1 MKFLVIGLGSMGKRR
16 VRNLQ
21 ALGVEY
27 VAGFDVRKD
36 RRLETKTKYG
46 ISVFDDIETAI
57 AEAHPDACA
66 ICTPPDLH
74 MHYAFLVQA
83 RNMDCFIE
91 ASVVEKEEI
100 LRLDQLIRGGSTLA
114 LPSCTM
120 LFYPGPKK
128 IKELV
133 DAKAIGEVI
142 SINYHTGQYLPDWHP
157 WEDIADFYVSKRET
171 GGAREIVPFELTW
184 LCHIFGV
191 PKALACWKGKLSALN
206 VDIDDLYH
214 CIMQFPNSG
223 MVCNMTVEVIS
234 RPQATR
240 EMRILGT
247 EGEIVFSG
255 DANSVRYRNIQ
266 MQDWAHFE
274 FKAGTVENLYINP
287 EEPYIEEMRAWTQA
301 LVSRDTSSYPNSLR
315 EDYQILKVLSDLE
328 ALAEGAA

>member
-57 AEAHPDACA
+57 AEANPDACA

-234 RPQATR
+234 RPQAIR

-247 EGEIVFSG
+247 EGEIVFSA

>member
-74 MHYAFLVQA
+74 MHYAFFAQA

-100 LRLDQLIRGGSTLA
+100 LRLDQLMRGGSTLA

>member
-16 VRNLQ
+16 VRYLQ

-57 AEAHPDACA
+57 AEANPDACA

-74 MHYAFLVQA
+74 MHYAFFAQA

-100 LRLDQLIRGGSTLA
+100 LRLDQLMRGGSTLA

-247 EGEIVFSG
+247 DGEIVFSA

-266 MQDWAHFE
+266 MQDWTHFE

-301 LVSRDTSSYPNSLR
+301 LVSRDASLYPNSLR

>member
-57 AEAHPDACA
+57 AEANPDACA

-100 LRLDQLIRGGSTLA
+100 LRLDQLMRGGSTLA

-206 VDIDDLYH
+206 ADIDDLYH
-214 CIMQFPNSG
+214 CIMQFPKSG

-255 DANSVRYRNIQ
+255 DANTVRYRNIQ
-266 MQDWAHFE
+266 MQDWVHVE
-274 FKAGTVENLYINP
+274 FKAGTVENLSH
-287 EEPYIEEMRAWTQA
+287 Q
-301 LVSRDTSSYPNSLR
+301 SSP
-315 EDYQILKVLSDLE
+315 
-328 ALAEGAA
+328 

>member
-36 RRLETKTKYG
+36 RRLETKTKYV

-57 AEAHPDACA
+57 AEANPDACA

-74 MHYAFLVQA
+74 MHYAFFAQA
-83 RNMDCFIE
+83 RNIDCFIE

-100 LRLDQLIRGGSTLA
+100 LRLDQLMRGGSTLA

-301 LVSRDTSSYPNSLR
+301 LVSRDASLYPNSLR

>member
-301 LVSRDTSSYPNSLR
+301 LVSRDTSSYPTSLR

>member
-21 ALGVEY
+21 ALGAEH
-27 VAGFDVRKD
+27 VAGFDVRED
-36 RRLETKTKYG
+36 RRVEAQTKYG
-46 ISVFDDIETAI
+46 IPVFADIETAL
-57 AEAHPDACA
+57 AEGKPDALA

-74 MHYAFLVQA
+74 MHYAFLAQS
-83 RNMDCFIE
+83 RNLDCFIE
-91 ASVVEKEEI
+91 ASVVQKEEI
-100 LRLDQLIRGGSTLA
+100 LRLDQLLQSSTTLA

-133 DAKAIGEVI
+133 DAKTIGQVI

-191 PKALACWKGKLSALN
+191 PKALACWKGKLSDINA
-206 VDIDDLYH
+206 DIDDLYH
-214 CIMQFPNSG
+214 CIMKFPNSG

-255 DANSVRYRNIQ
+255 DANSVRYRNIH
-266 MQDWAHFE
+266 MQDWVHFE

-301 LVSRDTSSYPNSLR
+301 LVSRDASSYPNSLH

>member
-100 LRLDQLIRGGSTLA
+100 LRLDQLIRVGSTLA

-214 CIMQFPNSG
+214 CIMQFPKSG

-247 EGEIVFSG
+247 DGEIVFSA

-266 MQDWAHFE
+266 MQDWTHFE

>member
-21 ALGVEY
+21 ALGAEH
-27 VAGFDVRKD
+27 VAGFDVRED
-36 RRLETKTKYG
+36 RRVEAHTKYG
-46 ISVFDDIETAI
+46 IPVFADVETAI
-57 AEAHPDACA
+57 AEGKPDAVA

-74 MHYAFLVQA
+74 MHYAFLAQS
-83 RNMDCFIE
+83 RQLDCFIE
-91 ASVVEKEEI
+91 ASVVQKEEI
-100 LRLDQLIRGGSTLA
+100 LRLDQLLQGGNTLA

-133 DAKAIGEVI
+133 EAKAIGEVI

-157 WEDIADFYVSKRET
+157 WEDIAEFYVSKRET

-184 LCHIFGV
+184 LCHIFGI
-191 PKALACWKGKLSALN
+191 PKALACWKGKLSAIN
-206 VDIDDLYH
+206 ADIDDLYH
-214 CIMQFPNSG
+214 CIMQFPQSG

-255 DANSVRYRNIQ
+255 DANSVRYRNIH
-266 MQDWAHFE
+266 MPDWVYFE
-274 FKAGTVENLYINP
+274 FKAGTVENQYINP

-301 LVSRDTSSYPNSLR
+301 LVSRDASAYPNSLR

>member
-57 AEAHPDACA
+57 AEANPDACA

-74 MHYAFLVQA
+74 MHYAFFAQA

-100 LRLDQLIRGGSTLA
+100 LRLDQLMRGGSTLA

-301 LVSRDTSSYPNSLR
+301 LVSRDASLYPNSLR
-315 EDYQILKVLSDLE
+315 EDYQIWKVLSDLE

>member
-100 LRLDQLIRGGSTLA
+100 LRLDQLIRVGSTLA

>member
-21 ALGVEY
+21 ALGVDY

-57 AEAHPDACA
+57 AEANPDACA

-91 ASVVEKEEI
+91 ASVVQKEEI

-120 LFYPGPKK
+120 MFYPGPKK

-206 VDIDDLYH
+206 ADIDDLYY
-214 CIMQFPNSG
+214 CIMQFPKSG

-301 LVSRDTSSYPNSLR
+301 LVARDASSYPNSLR
-315 EDYQILKVLSDLE
+315 EDYKILKVLSDLE

>member
-57 AEAHPDACA
+57 AEANPDACT

-91 ASVVEKEEI
+91 ASVVQKEEI

-206 VDIDDLYH
+206 ADIDDLYH
-214 CIMQFPNSG
+214 CIMQFPKSG

-247 EGEIVFSG
+247 EGVIVFSG

-287 EEPYIEEMRAWTQA
+287 EEPYIEEMYAWTQA
-301 LVSRDTSSYPNSLR
+301 LVSRDASSYPNSLR

>member
-133 DAKAIGEVI
+133 DAKTIGQVI

-157 WEDIADFYVSKRET
+157 WEDTADFYVSKRET

-206 VDIDDLYH
+206 ADIDDLYH

-266 MQDWAHFE
+266 MQDWTHFE